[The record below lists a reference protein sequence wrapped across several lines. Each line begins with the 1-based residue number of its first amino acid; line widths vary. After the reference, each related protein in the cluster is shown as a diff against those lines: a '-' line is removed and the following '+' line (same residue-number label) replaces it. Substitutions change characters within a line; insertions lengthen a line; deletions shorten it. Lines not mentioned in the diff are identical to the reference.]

1 MRLLVTDNYNYDEK
15 RQSPDLRILKNLV

>member
-1 MRLLVTDNYNYDEK
+1 MRLLVTMHDNYDGK